1 MSKETVTEKNR
12 DRFIRLG
19 IVIASVR
26 KLKGLSQAQLAKK
39 AGISRSHLSAI
50 EAPGVMRAFS
60 LDVLYNISDALGISP
75 GKLIDEDIFQD
86 LIDKNRPH
94 Y

>member
-50 EAPGVMRAFS
+50 EAPGVVRAFS
-60 LDVLYNISDALGISP
+60 LDVLYNIADALEVEPHKI
-75 GKLIDEDIFQD
+75 IDDSIINGFW
-86 LIDKNRPH
+86 DK
-94 Y
+94 